1 MKIEEIVKEKDLT
14 NLSLEELKTY
24 KEEINKTLYA
34 SEKIAK
40 VKTFSLISNTIGA
53 VFVILGVYFFY
64 RAYIRFVFSSS
75 LVKPII
81 YLLIGIALE
90 VGAYLLKRAWQNSKK
105 NNEKIKSRCKSIL
118 DNINRDIIK
127 KEMIAVKSQE
137 NAEQKVSSE
146 EQKVETEN

>member
-1 MKIEEIVKEKDLT
+1 MKIIEIVKEKDLT
-14 NLSLEELKTY
+14 NLSSEELKTY

-40 VKTFSLISNTIGA
+40 VKTFSLIFNILGT
-53 VFVILGVYFFY
+53 VFAILGVYFFY
-64 RAYIRFVFSSS
+64 RAYMGFVFSSS

-81 YLLIGIALE
+81 YLFIGIALE
-90 VGAYLLKRAWQNSKK
+90 VGIYLLKMVWQNSKK
-105 NNEKIKSRCKSIL
+105 NSEKIKSRCKSIL
-118 DNINRDIIK
+118 DNINRDLIE
-127 KEMIAVKSQE
+127 KEMEAVKSQE